1 MLLTELLP
9 PAGANDPDALYEAFV
24 TWTAADSL
32 TLYPHQDEAVIDI
45 LTGLGF
51 SIIEAQTALQHV
63 PREVRAMD
71 ERVQAA
77 LQHLDQT
84 GQR

>member
-1 MLLTELLP
+1 MLAGCSSAPTTAPSSP
-9 PAGANDPDALYEAFV
+9 PPRTAPAAAPDGGVF
-24 TWTAADSL
+24 
-32 TLYPHQDEAVIDI
+32 

-51 SIIEAQTALQHV
+51 SIIQAQTALQHV

-84 GQR
+84 GQL